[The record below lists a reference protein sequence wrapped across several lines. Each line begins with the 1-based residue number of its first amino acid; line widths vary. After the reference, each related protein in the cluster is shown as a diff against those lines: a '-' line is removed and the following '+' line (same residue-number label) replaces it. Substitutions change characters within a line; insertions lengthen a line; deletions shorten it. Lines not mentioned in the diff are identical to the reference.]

1 MKNMFYKINYY
12 TYIFHTLIFNM
23 RQFTVQHTKTY
34 LFLDSQSIH
43 YTTLLES
50 VYSLQPQYGK
60 LSENFVFNFSSLTR
74 PLSRYNSLK
83 YVKYLKSKKFN
94 HHLTVC
100 LSWESC
106 LTPCPLSSAQ
116 GSWMMRIFGKIDK
129 ICSVQFCWAGAVT
142 VFTLHPQH

>member
-1 MKNMFYKINYY
+1 MFYKIKYY
-12 TYIFHTLIFNM
+12 TYILHTLIFNM
-23 RQFTVQHTKTY
+23 RQFTVQHTSN
-34 LFLDSQSIH
+34 LPFFLDSQSIH

-74 PLSRYNSLK
+74 PLSRYNSFK

-116 GSWMMRIFGKIDK
+116 GSWMMRIFVKIK
-129 ICSVQFCWAGAVT
+129 STSSALSTQFCWAGVVT
-142 VFTLHPQH
+142 VLTL